1 MQPALWYGNIPIVA
15 VCLPGKKMV
24 MLFGVGAEIRQ
35 YIPQAKDFE
44 YTDVVLSGRRI
55 QALDVDPGRKLLY
68 WTDSS
73 QKTIKRALIPDNP
86 KEMGYPQD
94 LKITG
99 IRQPSGLA
107 FDWVAK

>member
-1 MQPALWYGNIPIVA
+1 
-15 VCLPGKKMV
+15 MV

-73 QKTIKRALIPDNP
+73 QKTIKRALIPNNP

-107 FDWVAK
+107 FDWVAKWVS